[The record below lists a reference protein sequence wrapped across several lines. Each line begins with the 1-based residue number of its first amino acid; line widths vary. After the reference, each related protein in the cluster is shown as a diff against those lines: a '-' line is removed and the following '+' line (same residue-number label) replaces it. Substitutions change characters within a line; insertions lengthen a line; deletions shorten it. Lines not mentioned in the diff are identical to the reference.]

1 MCFGSSIARKSREPL
16 AFCIAA
22 VLSSGTVNTVH
33 AGEGAPVPAQTAA
46 LHAPDFLG
54 APRTFAPTLPKA
66 RQAHAPAAPS
76 SMAVAVVTSC
86 ADDGGFDTL
95 RHAVLAANPTDTIDL
110 SGLSC
115 SKLTLQAGA
124 IDVAVSD
131 LTILGPGRGALTI
144 DGNQTDRVFKHDG
157 AGTLTLSNLTVANG
171 KHAADKAYG
180 GCIYAKGKVVLNG
193 VIVTSCTA
201 LGQTSAIGGAIFAK
215 DDLDLESSTLADNRA
230 EAQVGVAGDLGA
242 VAGAAV
248 SVTHGVQELLHPEP
262 ATDFLVGYVVLAVSF
277 LLEGISFL
285 RSVRQARPA
294 AELFERDLIEQ
305 VMATSDPTLRAVF
318 AEDAAA
324 LLGLLIA
331 AVGLGAHELTGS
343 SVPDAV
349 GSILV
354 GLLLAVVASYL
365 IERNRA
371 FLLGEEADPRIRS
384 AVILALLQEPEV
396 ARVTYLR
403 LEFVGPRIVSVIG
416 DVDLTGDDTESHVAV
431 RLRALEA
438 KIAASP
444 VVAGAVLSLS
454 APDEP
459 SLAP

>member
-1 MCFGSSIARKSREPL
+1 LLQGSRANLSASVTTVLVAFAANLLVAIAKTVAATVTGSASVLAEAAHSWADTGNEVFLLVANRRSRRPPDRAHPFGHGREAYVWSL
-16 AFCIAA
+16 
-22 VLSSGTVNTVH
+22 L
-33 AGEGAPVPAQTAA
+33 AA
-46 LHAPDFLG
+46 L
-54 APRTFAPTLPKA
+54 
-66 RQAHAPAAPS
+66 
-76 SMAVAVVTSC
+76 
-86 ADDGGFDTL
+86 
-95 RHAVLAANPTDTIDL
+95 
-110 SGLSC
+110 GL
-115 SKLTLQAGA
+115 
-124 IDVAVSD
+124 
-131 LTILGPGRGALTI
+131 
-144 DGNQTDRVFKHDG
+144 F
-157 AGTLTLSNLTVANG
+157 
-171 KHAADKAYG
+171 
-180 GCIYAKGKVVLNG
+180 
-193 VIVTSCTA
+193 
-201 LGQTSAIGGAIFAK
+201 
-215 DDLDLESSTLADNRA
+215 
-230 EAQVGVAGDLGA
+230 

-248 SVTHGVQELLHPEP
+248 SVTHGVQELLNPEP
-262 ATDFLVGYVVLAVSF
+262 ATDFLVGYVVLALSF

-294 AELFERDLIEQ
+294 AALLERDLIEQ

-324 LLGLLIA
+324 LLGLVIA
-331 AVGLGAHELTGS
+331 AVGLGAHQLTGS

-354 GLLLAVVASYL
+354 GLLLAAIASYL
-365 IERNRA
+365 IDRNRE

-384 AVILALLQEPEV
+384 AVIRALLQEPEV

-403 LEFVGPRIVSVIG
+403 LEFVGPRTVSVIG
-416 DVDLTGDDTESHVAV
+416 NVDLTGDETESHVAV